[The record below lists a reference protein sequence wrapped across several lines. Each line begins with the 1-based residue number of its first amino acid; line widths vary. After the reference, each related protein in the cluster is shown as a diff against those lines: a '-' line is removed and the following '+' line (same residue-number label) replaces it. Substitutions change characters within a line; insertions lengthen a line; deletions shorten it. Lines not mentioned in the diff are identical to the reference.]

1 LALGV
6 CATLTGLVF
15 PQFGWAVFGLPLG
28 VGAVIFGVLGI
39 RGARE
44 KGGRHLALA
53 GAILG
58 LIGPIASLFVWVLI
72 IEVFDL
78 PCC

>member
-1 LALGV
+1 V
-6 CATLTGLVF
+6 CATLAGLVF

-28 VGAVIFGVLGI
+28 LGAVIFGVLGI

-44 KGGRHLALA
+44 KGGRRLALA

-72 IEVFDL
+72 IEVFDF